1 MVVVIIVIN
10 HDSKYI
16 IMNNAQSLSMLRLWQ
31 LISPALPVGAYAY
44 SQGLE
49 YALHAEWIADEDDV
63 KQWIQ
68 GQVCHSLCHLD
79 IPVLKRLYHAWLENN
94 EDDVKQWSQFLIAS
108 RESSELVAEDRQLGR
123 ALAILLSDLGIKQA
137 EDYRQSDIACFATLL
152 SLAAVEWNIS
162 IEEIAHGYLWTWL
175 ENQVA
180 AAIKLVPLG
189 QTAGQR
195 ILLSISEDIHEAV
208 ETGLKIEDED
218 IGMLAPMVSIASALH
233 ETQYSRLFRS

>member
-1 MVVVIIVIN
+1 
-10 HDSKYI
+10 
-16 IMNNAQSLSMLRLWQ
+16 MLRLWQ

-44 SQGLE
+44 SQGME
-49 YALHAEWIADEDDV
+49 YALHAEWIADEQDV

-68 GQVCHSLCHLD
+68 GQVQHSLCHLD
-79 IPVLKRLYHAWLENN
+79 IPVLKRLYQGWVESDKSAL
-94 EDDVKQWSQFLIAS
+94 KQWSQFLIAS

-123 ALAILLSDLGIKQA
+123 ALAILLSDLGVKQA

-152 SLAAVEWNIS
+152 SLAAVEWKIS
-162 IEEIAHGYLWTWL
+162 LEEIASAYLWTWL
-175 ENQVA
+175 ENQVS

-195 ILLSISEDIHEAV
+195 ILLSVAEKIPAAV
-208 ETGLKIEDED
+208 DVGLQLEDED
-218 IGMLAPMVSIASALH
+218 IGMFAPAVSIASALH

>member
-1 MVVVIIVIN
+1 MCIEQQ
-10 HDSKYI
+10 
-16 IMNNAQSLSMLRLWQ
+16 QSLSMLRLWQ

-49 YALHAEWIADEDDV
+49 YALDAEWIADEDDV
-63 KQWIQ
+63 KQWIL
-68 GQVCHSLCHLD
+68 GQIKHSLCHLD
-79 IPVLKRLYHAWLENN
+79 IPVLKRLHQAWIDNDECA
-94 EDDVKQWSQFLIAS
+94 VKQWSQFLIAS

-123 ALAILLSDLGIKQA
+123 ALAILLTDLDIKQA
-137 EDYRQSDIACFATLL
+137 KDYTQSDSACFATLL
-152 SLAAVEWNIS
+152 ALAAVEWKIS
-162 IEEIAHGYLWTWL
+162 VEEISYGYLWTWL

-195 ILLSISEDIHEAV
+195 ILLSISEDIPVAV
-208 ETGLKIEDED
+208 EAGLKIEDEE
-218 IGMLAPMVSIASALH
+218 IGMLAPAIGIASALH